1 MSKKGAAA
9 NELRMGFAVLN
20 SYDAFSTDRV
30 GRRQTHEQE
39 ESDSERIAN
48 GLCRAEQ
55 LSSEDRCLRSRRQK
69 QIRAI
74 AKR

>member
-30 GRRQTHEQE
+30 GRRQTHEQGE
-39 ESDSERIAN
+39 IDSERIAN
-48 GLCRAEQ
+48 ELCRAE
-55 LSSEDRCLRSRRQK
+55 
-69 QIRAI
+69 
-74 AKR
+74 